1 MNATLLSTKG
11 QIVIPKALREAR
23 GWHAGMALTL
33 QEVPEGLL
41 LRPAAQEVLFPPTT
55 IDHVVGSARYKGP
68 ALSDRDIAQALDKK
82 ARQWRR

>member
-23 GWHAGMALTL
+23 GWHAGMALTV

-55 IDHVVGSARYKGP
+55 IDHGVGSARYKGP

>member
-1 MNATLLSTKG
+1 
-11 QIVIPKALREAR
+11 
-23 GWHAGMALTL
+23 MAD
-33 QEVPEGLL
+33 GLL

>member
-1 MNATLLSTKG
+1 MQPADQLPLQLIVVEDSELDYELLLA
-11 QIVIPKALREAR
+11 ILIR
-23 GWHAGMALTL
+23 
-33 QEVPEGLL
+33 EGLL